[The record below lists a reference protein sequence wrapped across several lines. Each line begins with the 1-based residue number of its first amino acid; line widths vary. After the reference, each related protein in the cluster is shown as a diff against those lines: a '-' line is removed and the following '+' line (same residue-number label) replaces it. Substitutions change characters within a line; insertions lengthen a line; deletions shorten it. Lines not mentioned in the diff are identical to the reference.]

1 MKIIKC
7 LNKSQEE
14 IYIFS
19 DDIIAYVS
27 NESGKTKIFC
37 SHDLDEFFSINID
50 CQQLIKQIHGNDIEI
65 ISDDKDQNL
74 KVESA

>member
-37 SHDLDEFFSINID
+37 SHALDEFFSININ